1 MGKHLSLSPKI
12 EEKKI
17 KLIFQPEKENPDL
30 FLNIQK
36 LLTSIRQDPEII
48 YKIYENAT
56 TDSITNTFSNLF
68 MDNFFENILNV
79 NNVEDE
85 LLTLLWRALND
96 EFKHISTIEDYDFF
110 LSDSKFNSL
119 LNGILQKYETRH
131 CFHDIV
137 EIMINEFIIKRKE
150 KWAFEILKIK
160 EYILNF
166 DFDLGGSFIDK
177 ELKKQI
183 QKDKNDFYKKYLCLL
198 DYKTLEKYK
207 NECDNEIIKEYCNRQ
222 LNQKATKYQ
231 FINSSFLIDQMFK
244 DEESELILQYYNV
257 CFMSVKKLLQVVF
270 KKLLDNIPLFP
281 YNIRAV
287 CKMIKILIK
296 KKIPDI
302 SIIDTYHFVSKY
314 FFSILNHFLDSYD
327 DEAYIDLFQDQDLFV
342 KIDFAKKFLDKISS
356 GNLFNTENTI
366 FYIPFNWF
374 LIKEFMPMYYDFFEQ
389 LTNFEFSPY
398 IQKLTSGEIDL
409 DNYTYD
415 FFNEY
420 PEIQFRYFTFF
431 FTIDNYIE
439 MIETLTKILK
449 KKNNK
454 LDIIDN
460 NKLMDNYKENRLIFN
475 QIMEKDYLINNDKL
489 NKLKELKKKD
499 NITKYY
505 LITNQIYK
513 SDMKKLKDE
522 IDENPNCIFVTN
534 ETNIKHDNKL
544 QSQLIIKFEN
554 LLSILLFRDNHIQK
568 LNLNNND
575 TLSILNDSMNFL
587 KTEESSSND
596 EIKSFWYAQTLIPLI
611 QRFKDYD
618 INLEDIYS
626 EMKIKINKSIELY
639 DRLDTVCSDILNQMK
654 NLKKIESYL
663 KYVMSLVDEIKTNH
677 DIIPI
682 IFSSFPEKVKI
693 EYDNNNDS
701 FAIFVGLNIN
711 FDDSK
716 NKNKFISYYKNLD
729 DFLNRFP
736 NIYHYTLDKKEETDI
751 QLIQKLKINDELKK
765 VYDVIDKI
773 IDQFNPNISPCNETM
788 FQIVNTYLNQK
799 NGQIETMK
807 KDMIKKLIKDEN
819 IKYNFVK
826 IEKNLKLIISELN
839 RYNTLVEKIKVD
851 RKELIKQKNRLNL
864 KINNYIFEKLHEKIF
879 PKIQSKDDKIIYKR
893 CFELSWIEPK
903 HVFVKKKYLI
913 HDDFFKDIV
922 EYMKRI
928 DIERSP
934 KKKVDACNILVNYV
948 ENIIF
953 FNEGN
958 KKSGADER
966 TPFLLYAVIKAK
978 PTKMKTNLEY
988 MKIFFPFGSMHI
1000 NTIDGIATQLLNNS
1014 YKLVNVTEDEIK
1026 TNCNVALST
1035 FSEKLNI

>member
-1 MGKHLSLSPKI
+1 MEKHLSLSQKFQKEKI
-12 EEKKI
+12 N
-17 KLIFQPEKENPDL
+17 LVFQPEKENPDL

-48 YKIYENAT
+48 YKIYENANNE
-56 TDSITNTFSNLF
+56 SISNTFSNLF
-68 MDNFFENILNV
+68 MENFFENILNV
-79 NNVEDE
+79 NDVEDE
-85 LLTLLWRALND
+85 LLILMWKALND
-96 EFKHISTIEDYDFF
+96 EFKKISAIEDYEYF
-110 LSDSKFNSL
+110 LRNTKCNL
-119 LNGILQKYETRH
+119 LFKGIMYKYETRQ

-137 EIMINEFIIKRKE
+137 EIMINELIIKRKE
-150 KWAFEILKIK
+150 NWAFDILKIK

-166 DFDLGGSFIDK
+166 DSELEGSFLDN
-177 ELKKQI
+177 ENQKQI
-183 QKDKNDFYKKYLCLL
+183 KKDKNDFFKKYLCAL
-198 DYKTLEKYK
+198 DNKILEKYK
-207 NECDNEIIKEYCNRQ
+207 NECDNEIIKEYCDRQ
-222 LNQKATKYQ
+222 LNYKANKYQ
-231 FINSSFLIDQMFK
+231 YINSSFLIDQMFN
-244 DEESELILQYYNV
+244 DEQSELILNYYNK
-257 CFMSVKKLLQVVF
+257 CFMSVKKLLQILF
-270 KKLLDNIPLFP
+270 KRLLDNIPLFP

-287 CKMIKILIK
+287 CKMIKILVV
-296 KKIPDI
+296 KKIPNI
-302 SIIDTYHFVSKY
+302 SKIDVYHFVSKY
-314 FFSILNHFLDSYD
+314 FFSILNNFLDWYD
-327 DEAYIDLFQDQDLFV
+327 IEAYVDLFQDLDLSK
-342 KIDFAKKFLDKISS
+342 KIDFVKHFLDNISS
-356 GNLFNTENTI
+356 GDLFNQENTI
-366 FYIPFNWF
+366 CYIPFNWF

-513 SDMKKLKDE
+513 SDMKLLKEE
-522 IDENPNCIFVTN
+522 IEGNPNCIFVTN
-534 ETNIKHDNKL
+534 DTNIKNDNKL

-587 KTEESSSND
+587 KTEIYSSIY
-596 EIKSFWYAQTLIPLI
+596 EINSFWYAQTLIPLI
-611 QRFKDYD
+611 QRFKENN
-618 INLEDIYS
+618 INVEDIYS
-626 EMKIKINKSIELY
+626 EMKMKINKLIEIY
-639 DRLDTVCSDILNQMK
+639 DRLDTVCSDILNRMK
-654 NLKKIESYL
+654 NLKKIEAYL
-663 KYVMSLVDEIKTNH
+663 KYLMNLVDKIRTNNEIL
-677 DIIPI
+677 PI
-682 IFSSFPEKVKI
+682 IFSDFPEKVKI
-693 EYDNNNDS
+693 EFDNNNS

-988 MKIFFPFGSMHI
+988 MKTFKISSKHI
-1000 NTIDGIATQLLNNS
+1000 NSFYGIATQLLKNT
-1014 YKLVNVTEDEIK
+1014 YKLVNVTDDEIK
-1026 TNCNVALST
+1026 SNCNAALSN
-1035 FSEKLNI
+1035 FSEN